1 MSLLLSQVVSSTVET
16 MIEVNKLI
24 YKTKCHRKHALKV
37 HGGLKVSDL
46 LVAGWADAAAQNR
59 TDGKSSLGIIIGIIV
74 G

>member
-1 MSLLLSQVVSSTVET
+1 

-24 YKTKCHRKHALKV
+24 YKTKCHRKHVLKV

-59 TDGKSSLGIIIGIIV
+59 TDGKSSLGIIIGITS
-74 G
+74 GTG